1 MNRTFSKL
9 ALSIGLVV
17 ATSLQAFAAPPAK
30 PSKHGPA
37 AAPARAPA
45 AAPAAAPTAAPA
57 PETGATPAEDGLTAR
72 VLYTFL
78 LAEIAGARGQVEI
91 AAQAYADL
99 AERTRDPRIARRA
112 VEVALFARNMQA
124 ATTAARIWA
133 DTEPDSDEAQRVLAS
148 LMAGGD
154 AQIEQVEA
162 QLARVLARSPD
173 HVDNHLMGLNRAFSR
188 ISDKQAVRGVI
199 VRLTE
204 PYTDHPE
211 AHFARAIAAITA
223 ADANGAI
230 AAIDVALRQ
239 RPDWEPAVLFKAQIL
254 SQSGAMQDAVKLVK
268 DYADRHPDSRSAR
281 LAYARALVSQRDF
294 DAARKE
300 FRTLLAATPDDTDLM
315 YAIGLLSAQL
325 EDYDDAVTLLERA
338 LAGGHS
344 EANGIRLN
352 LGQIAERRD
361 DLERAMRWYGS
372 VEPGR
377 HYVEAQLRVAAT
389 LARQGKLQEARERLR
404 AVKADD
410 DDRKRLLLAEA
421 QLLRNAGQVENAFQ
435 VLDDA
440 LAATPSDSDLLYE
453 SSMLAESLGKL
464 DLMEDRLRKL
474 ISLYPD
480 HAHAYNALGYSLAD
494 RGIRLD
500 EAQALISHALELTPN
515 DPFILDS
522 MGWVQFRRSDLD
534 GALNNLERAYGMR
547 QDPEIAAHLGE
558 VLWSMERRGDASRVW
573 DEALKANP
581 DNAALKE
588 VVQRLRGK

>member
-9 ALSIGLVV
+9 ALSIGLLF
-17 ATSLQAFAAPPAK
+17 AANLQAFAAPPAK
-30 PSKHGPA
+30 PSKH
-37 AAPARAPA
+37 APAAPA
-45 AAPAAAPTAAPA
+45 AAPAAPAASSEAASTPEAEAVPT
-57 PETGATPAEDGLTAR
+57 EDGLTAR

-78 LAEIAGARGQVEI
+78 LAEIAGARGQVDI

-133 DTEPDSDEAQRVLAS
+133 DTEPGSDEAQRVLAS
-148 LMAGGD
+148 LVAGGD

-162 QLARVLARSPD
+162 QLARLLARSPD
-173 HVDNHLMGLNRAFSR
+173 HIDNHLMGLNRAFSR

-204 PYTDHPE
+204 PYIDHPE
-211 AHFARAIAAITA
+211 AHFARAIAAVTA
-223 ADANGAI
+223 ADADGAI

-239 RPDWEPAVLFKAQIL
+239 RPDWEPAVLFKAQVL

-294 DAARKE
+294 DGARKE
-300 FRTLLAATPDDTDLM
+300 FRALLAATPDDTDLM

-352 LGQIAERRD
+352 LGQIAERRE
-361 DLERAMRWYGS
+361 DLERALRWYGS

-377 HYVEAQLRVAAT
+377 HYVEAQLRIAAT
-389 LARQGKLQEARERLR
+389 LAHQGKLQEARDRLR

-440 LAATPSDSDLLYE
+440 LNATPSDSDLLYE

-464 DLMEDRLRKL
+464 DLMENRLRKL

-494 RGIRLD
+494 RGVRLD

-534 GALNNLERAYGMR
+534 AALNNLERAYGMR